1 MTRPMS
7 SPRDP
12 TGSGSVPA
20 SPHGEKPTATAAQPA
35 GAGAAPVV
43 AIIGGGFTGAA
54 TAWNLARGDHGL
66 RVLIFEPRA
75 RLGAGVAYDTDE
87 PVHRIN
93 VPAVRMSIDPER
105 PDDFANW
112 LAETGYGQTD
122 AEAATHDGN
131 LYPRRRAFGDY
142 AGARLAPFV
151 AGGSVSHVRARV
163 TGLIKV
169 DDGWQLA
176 ADDGTIH
183 HADRVVIATTHPAPT
198 APRQL
203 VSMLEGHPRFIA
215 DATVPGALEA
225 IRASD
230 SVLVVGNGLTSAD
243 VIASLLSRGHRGK
256 ITSISRRG
264 LRSRGHAA
272 APQEPFGDFTTR
284 PIRSAR
290 LLVRRVREAIG
301 QADIFG
307 VSWHAVLDAARAQ
320 GRAIWTSLPVTER
333 IRLVRHLRPFWDVH
347 RFRIAPQV
355 EAALAAATER
365 GQLET
370 MAASI
375 AAVSYNAGRI
385 RSALRRA
392 HSAGTTIRD
401 FDAVVV
407 TTGPA
412 HNAVFDSQD
421 YLTGLADAGL
431 ALADP
436 ARLGIW
442 CDEHSRVLDLEG
454 WPAPGLYV
462 AGPLARG
469 TFGELMGLPQVSE
482 HAADVAAE
490 VIASLVRTDRN
501 ARQAGG
507 SPGPDAGY

>member
-12 TGSGSVPA
+12 KDDTTGETPNRSGEAVPPGA
-20 SPHGEKPTATAAQPA
+20 RPA
-35 GAGAAPVV
+35 GTAGKPVV
-43 AIIGGGFTGAA
+43 AIIGGGFTGAT
-54 TAWNLARGDHGL
+54 TAWNLARGGHDL
-66 RVLIFEPRA
+66 RVLVFEPRP
-75 RLGAGVAYDTDE
+75 RLGAGLAYDTDE

-93 VPAVRMSIDPER
+93 VPATRMSIDPER

-112 LAETGYGQTD
+112 LAETGY
-122 AEAATHDGN
+122 AATDPEAMAPDGS
-131 LYPRRRAFGDY
+131 LFPRRQAFGTY
-142 AGARLAPFV
+142 VGARLAPFLANGAV
-151 AGGSVSHVRARV
+151 EHIQARV
-163 TGLIKV
+163 TALTKADGGWELV
-169 DDGWQLA
+169 SDDGATHL
-176 ADDGTIH
+176 
-183 HADRVVIATTHPAPT
+183 ADRVIIATTHPAPT
-198 APRQL
+198 APRL
-203 VSMLEGHPRFIA
+203 LAAMLEGHPRFIP
-215 DATVPGALEA
+215 DATVPNALA
-225 IRASD
+225 PIRSSD

-243 VIASLLSRGHRGK
+243 VIASLLSRGHRGQ

-272 APQEPFGDFTTR
+272 TPQEPFGDFTTR

-290 LLVRRVREAIG
+290 LLTRRIREAIR

-307 VSWHAVLDAARAQ
+307 ASWHGVLDAARGQ
-320 GRAIWTSLPVTER
+320 GRSIWANLPVAER
-333 IRLVRHLRPFWDVH
+333 LRLVRHLRPFWDVH

-355 EAALAAATER
+355 EAALVDATER

-375 AAVSYNAGRI
+375 AAISYNAGKI
-385 RSALRRA
+385 RAALKRA

-401 FDAVVV
+401 FDAVIV

-436 ARLGIW
+436 VRLGLW
-442 CDEHSRVLDLEG
+442 CDEHSRVLDREG
-454 WPAPGLYV
+454 WPTQGLYV

-482 HAADVAAE
+482 HAGDVAAE
-490 VIASLVRTDRN
+490 VIASLMAQSDRN
-501 ARQAGG
+501 DRRADSAV
-507 SPGPDAGY
+507 